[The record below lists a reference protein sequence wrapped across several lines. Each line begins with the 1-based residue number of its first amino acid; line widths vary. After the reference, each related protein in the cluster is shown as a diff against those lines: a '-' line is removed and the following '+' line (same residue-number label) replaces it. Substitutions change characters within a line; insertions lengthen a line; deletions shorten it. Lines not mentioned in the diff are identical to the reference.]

1 MKPSS
6 LFIFFFFR
14 VPPYSSGPLPTIP
27 VNCSSQPPS
36 LGVNQPNNR
45 IHAIPNTGQV
55 SIGPNSIIPTSLP
68 LPTPNSTNT
77 SIPTSSL
84 HGAGNGSTKSMNR
97 LRNKNRESPQK
108 AHDTGNFVGPS
119 GANSYAVTSGP
130 NRGGVLSNTLP
141 SPRRRKELMKE
152 LMQERPSQQPPPSY
166 QQHSTESIGKVNS
179 SMGTGNN
186 LGATHGSMPR
196 ATALPGLGEMVDDP
210 QLSSNS
216 NSGPPNQNVS
226 KSFYDDVYFIHYILS
241 NFYENSL

>member
-1 MKPSS
+1 MIVKITIVLARETLVPSP
-6 LFIFFFFR
+6 IFLLFR

-27 VNCSSQPPS
+27 VNFSSQPPS

-45 IHAIPNTGQV
+45 INGTQNNGQV

-68 LPTPNSTNT
+68 LPTSNSTNT
-77 SIPTSSL
+77 NIPTTSL

-119 GANSYAVTSGP
+119 GANSYTVTSGP

-186 LGATHGSMPR
+186 LGATHGSMPG
-196 ATALPGLGEMVDDP
+196 AMVDDP

-216 NSGPPNQNVS
+216 NSGPPNRNVS
-226 KSFYDDVYFIHYILS
+226 TTIYYYVKFYTLY
-241 NFYENSL
+241 